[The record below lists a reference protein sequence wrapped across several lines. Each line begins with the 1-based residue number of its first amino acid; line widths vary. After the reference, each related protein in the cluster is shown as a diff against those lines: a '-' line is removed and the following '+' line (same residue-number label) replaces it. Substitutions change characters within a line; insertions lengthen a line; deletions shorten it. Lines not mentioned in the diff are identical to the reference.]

1 MVTRP
6 LVIMPSS
13 TGRKPSICSFEFD
26 DLDDDRQI
34 LRQPQDLGGVNAA
47 GMTEADVSAQDG
59 RAAEMH
65 FAGFEDD
72 RLVQRQMLKPVV
84 FTEEDSE
91 QHGIAWNLHAQAPFI
106 MLRDAA
112 STKPAQ
118 TPIRHSTTDSTTLP
132 PARKNSPSFMRLS
145 VCRLNDENVV

>member
-1 MVTRP
+1 
-6 LVIMPSS
+6 MPSS
-13 TGRKPSICSFEFD
+13 TGRKASILSCEFD
-26 DLDDDRQI
+26 DLDDHRQI
-34 LRQPQDLGGVNAA
+34 LRQAQDFGGVNVA
-47 GMTEADVSAQDG
+47 GMAEADVSAQHG

-84 FTEEDSE
+84 LAEEDLQ
-91 QHGIAWNLHAQAPFI
+91 QHGVAWNLHAQAPFI
-106 MLRDAA
+106 ILRDAA

-118 TPIRHSTTDSTTLP
+118 TPIRHSTTDRTTLP

-145 VCRLNDENVV
+145 VCKLNDENVV